1 MKLFDIPV
9 NDLDLRINDLWYN
22 RWFLLTSGDWKKK
35 DFNTMTVAWGYFGI
49 MWNKPVAAVVVRP
62 TRFTYEYIE
71 KYDDFSLSSFGK
83 EYKEDLGYLGSHS
96 GRDGDKIG
104 ETKLTPAQ
112 STAIGSP
119 SFEESEL
126 IIECRKI
133 YRDDFK
139 PENFLDPE
147 IDKHYPDKDY
157 HRMYFGE
164 ILKISGTQK
173 FKY

>member
-9 NDLDLRINDLWYN
+9 NDFNLRINDLWYN
-22 RWFLLTSGDWKKK
+22 RWFLLTSGDWDKK

-83 EYKEDLGYLGSHS
+83 EHKEDLGYLGSHS

-104 ETKLTPAQ
+104 ETKLTPAP
-112 STAIGSP
+112 SSVIGSP

-126 IIECRKI
+126 IVECRKI
-133 YRDDFK
+133 YKDDFK

-147 IDKHYPDKDY
+147 IDKHYPEKDY
-157 HRMYFGE
+157 HRIYFGE

>member
-9 NDLDLRINDLWYN
+9 NDFDLRINDLWYN
-22 RWFLLTSGDWKKK
+22 RWFLLTSGSWEKK
-35 DFNTMTVAWGYFGI
+35 DFNAMTVAWGYFGI

-71 KYDDFSLSSFGK
+71 KYDDFSLSAFGK
-83 EYKEDLGYLGSHS
+83 DYKEDLGYLGSHS

-104 ETKLTPAQ
+104 ETKLTPAA
-112 STAIGSP
+112 SSVIGSP
-119 SFEESEL
+119 SFEEAEL
-126 IIECRKI
+126 IVECRKI

-147 IDKHYPDKDY
+147 IDKHYPEKDY

-173 FKY
+173 YKY